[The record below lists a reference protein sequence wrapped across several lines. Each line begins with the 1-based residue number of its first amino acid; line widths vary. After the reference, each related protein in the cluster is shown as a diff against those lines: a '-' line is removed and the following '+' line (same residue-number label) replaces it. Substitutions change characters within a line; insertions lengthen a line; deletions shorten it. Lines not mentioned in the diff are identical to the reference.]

1 MKKVLNFLLIING
14 ILLIIVGAMLALMP
28 FLQTMNTGAGNTEQS
43 LLPILVL
50 GLVLTA
56 GGGFLFVK
64 GIKKFNNK

>member
-28 FLQTMNTGAGNTEQS
+28 FLQTMNTGTENTEQS

-56 GGGFLFVK
+56 GGGFLLTKGVK
-64 GIKKFNNK
+64 KLKKL